1 MDIKWNRKYKIPA
14 TEIESSHEDGLRLT
28 GFFIVT
34 IRDIDKLEELYTRR
48 FGSKFNTEDT
58 SGWIDVLDQIN
69 NEDPDEAFKGIKRS
83 NIERYII
90 DLSNDTSLDEFEY
103 IDQEYKNDWLESR
116 CDDYDQWRFER
127 ICEALDGEAVEE

>member
-1 MDIKWNRKYKIPA
+1 MKIKWNRKYEIPA
-14 TEIESSHEDGLRLT
+14 IEIESSHEDGLRLA

-34 IRDIDKLEELYTRR
+34 SGDIDKLEELYIRR
-48 FGSKFNTEDT
+48 FGSKFNKEDT

-83 NIERYII
+83 NIERYIV

-103 IDQEYKNDWLESR
+103 IDQEYKNDWLEGR
-116 CDDYDQWRFER
+116 CADYDQWRFER
-127 ICEALDGEAVEE
+127 ICEALGGEAVEE